1 MQLSKTDFL
10 HYQACKKSFWLLKHK
25 PEIYPLK
32 PHSPYDEKLAEEGYQ
47 VQQLLTNFLSNE
59 NDNTEYVFSKKFKT
73 ADGLF
78 AEADII
84 KPNSDGSVDL
94 FEVKS
99 SSSITDEHL
108 VDATFQMIAIE
119 RGGDTVNKIYLVHIN
134 ENYVREADLDIGEMM
149 SFSLVTEQ
157 IRSMEGDIRSEIEE
171 ALLFLAEPEI
181 DESNCSCLR
190 LTRGH
195 HCDSFE
201 YFNRNLP
208 KPSIYNLPR
217 ISKKKL
223 QMFSAE
229 GRFSLHDIDEEEVSG
244 NQLSVLIAAKSNAP
258 AIDEEKIH
266 AFFEKAQYPLYFL
279 DYETYSSAIPI
290 IDGVKPYA
298 HIPFQFSIHVKESK
312 DTTEIQH
319 HEYLAETAELPL
331 RMIEQL
337 ENIIGSKGHIVAWHK
352 TFENQRNEEF
362 AKAYP
367 EKAKFLLD
375 LVERTIDLEDIFK
388 GGYVDIAFGG
398 STSIKKVLPVIVPDL
413 TYEGLTV
420 ANGTDA
426 MVAFEEM
433 LNLLRGPKR
442 DKLRDEMLRYCK
454 LDTLAMVRIF
464 EKMEEYIK

>member
-10 HYQACKKSFWLLKHK
+10 HYQACSKSLWLLKHK
-25 PEIYPLK
+25 PEIYPHK
-32 PHSPYDEKLAEEGYQ
+32 SHSPYDEKLADEGYK
-47 VQQLLTNFLSNE
+47 VQQLLTNFLRNQH
-59 NDNTEYVFSKKFKT
+59 DGTEYIFNKKYKT

-84 KPNSDGSVDL
+84 KPYSDGRVDL

-99 SSSITDEHL
+99 SSSIKSEHL
-108 VDATFQMIAIE
+108 VDATFQMITIE
-119 RGGDTVNKIYLVHIN
+119 RGGGTVNKIYLVHIN
-134 ENYVREADLDIGEMM
+134 ENYVRNADLDIGEMM

-157 IRSMEGDIRSEIEE
+157 VRGLERNIRSEIET
-171 ALLFLAEPEI
+171 ALLFLAETEI
-181 DESNCSCLR
+181 DETSCSCLK
-190 LTRGH
+190 LSRGH

-201 YFNRNLP
+201 YFNQNLP
-208 KPSIYNLPR
+208 QPSIYNLPR

-223 QMFSAE
+223 HTFSSE
-229 GRFSLHDIDEEEVSG
+229 GRFSLHDIDEDEVSA
-244 NQLSVLIAAKSNAP
+244 NQLGVLIAAKSNAP
-258 AIDEEKIH
+258 VIDEEKIH
-266 AFFEKAQYPLYFL
+266 AFFKKVQYPLYFL
-279 DYETYSSAIPI
+279 DYETYSSAIPM
-290 IDGVKPYA
+290 IDGVKPYT

-312 DTTEIQH
+312 NAAETQH
-319 HEYLAETAELPL
+319 HEYLTETAELPL
-331 RMIEQL
+331 QMIEQL
-337 ENIIGSKGHIVAWHK
+337 ENIIGPTGTIVAWHK

-367 EKAKFLLD
+367 EKAEFLLG

-426 MVAFEEM
+426 MVAFVEM
-433 LNLLRGPKR
+433 ISMAPGAKR
-442 DKLRDEMLRYCK
+442 NKLRDEMLSYCK
-454 LDTLAMVRIF
+454 LDTLAMLRIF
-464 EKMEEYIK
+464 EKMEEFV

>member
-10 HYQACKKSFWLLKHK
+10 HHQACNKSLWLLKHK
-25 PEIYPLK
+25 PEVYPHK
-32 PHSPYDEKLAEEGYQ
+32 SHTGYDDKLAQEGYE
-47 VQQLLTNFLSNE
+47 VQQNVTNFLLKESGCREYIFNE
-59 NDNTEYVFSKKFKT
+59 KFKT

-84 KPNSDGSVDL
+84 SPNSDGSVNL
-94 FEVKS
+94 YEVKS
-99 SSSITDEHL
+99 SSSISNDHL
-108 VDATFQMIAIE
+108 IDATFQLITIE
-119 RGGDTVNKIYLVHIN
+119 RAGRSVNKVYIVHVN
-134 ENYVREADLDIGEMM
+134 KEYVKSGDLDVGKMM

-157 IRSMEGDIRSEIEE
+157 VRSLEQEINVEIDA
-171 ALLFLAEPEI
+171 ALKFLAAPEI
-181 DESNCSCLR
+181 DESTCSCLK
-190 LTRGH
+190 LSRGH
-195 HCDSFE
+195 HCDSFD
-201 YFNRNLP
+201 YFNPNIP

-217 ISKKKL
+217 IHKKKL
-223 QMFSAE
+223 QRFSAE
-229 GRFSLHDIDEEEVSG
+229 GRFDLLDIDESEVSG
-244 NQLSVLIAAKSNAP
+244 NQLSVLMAAKSNAP
-258 AIDEEKIH
+258 AIDEEKIA
-266 AFFEKAQYPLYFL
+266 AFFEQVKYPLYFL

-290 IDGVKPYA
+290 LDGIKPYT

-312 DTTEIQH
+312 GATETQH
-319 HEYLAETAELPL
+319 HEYLAESAELPL

-337 ENIIGSKGHIVAWHK
+337 ENIIGTAGNIVAWHK

-367 EKAKFLLD
+367 EKAEFLLN

-413 TYEGLTV
+413 TYEGLAV

-426 MVAFEEM
+426 MVAFAEM
-433 LNLLRGPKR
+433 LTLLPGAKR

-464 EKMEEYIK
+464 EKMEEYV